1 MPRNIPINTSQQPL
15 LGGVLIKRNT
25 LEKKL
30 SLGRLEQQARKRAK
44 QLIKDAHKEAQ
55 VLHEQAH
62 RDGFQQGILYALK
75 QVVTYLSDSNLTLE
89 YWQQCL
95 EKQVREMLAT
105 SVNHPETLLLV
116 FDEWMSRDINSDV
129 TVSIIFPEAMK
140 TGYSEVISRII
151 GDRGAGIDIR
161 YHTGSNIIFRCG
173 ENIAE
178 FSPVEFTKAGTRRIL
193 MKNIPGLSQDCHRLS
208 RDSLILFIEY
218 CQNLINKPEDH
229 DAVK

>member
-44 QLIKDAHKEAQ
+44 QLIKDAQKEAQ

-151 GDRGAGIDIR
+151 GDREAGIDIR

-173 ENIAE
+173 GNIAE
-178 FSPVEFTKAGTRRIL
+178 FSPVEFMEAGTRRIL
-193 MKNIPGLSQDCHRLS
+193 MKNIPRVNQDCHCLS
-208 RDSLILFIEY
+208 RDALILFIEY
-218 CQNLINKPEDH
+218 CQNLINKPEHH

>member
-44 QLIKDAHKEAQ
+44 QLIKDAQKEAQ

-151 GDRGAGIDIR
+151 EDREAGIDIR

-173 ENIAE
+173 GYIAE
-178 FSPVEFTKAGTRRIL
+178 FSPVEFTEAGTRRIL
-193 MKNIPGLSQDCHRLS
+193 MKNIPRVNQDCHCLS
-208 RDSLILFIEY
+208 RDALILFIEY
-218 CQNLINKPEDH
+218 CQNLINKPEHH

>member
-15 LGGVLIKRNT
+15 LGGVLIKRNP

-30 SLGRLEQQARKRAK
+30 SLGRLEQQVRKRAK
-44 QLIKDAHKEAQ
+44 QLIKDAQKEAQ

-140 TGYSEVISRII
+140 AGYSEVISRII
-151 GDRGAGIDIR
+151 GDRGGGD
-161 YHTGSNIIFRCG
+161 
-173 ENIAE
+173 
-178 FSPVEFTKAGTRRIL
+178 
-193 MKNIPGLSQDCHRLS
+193 
-208 RDSLILFIEY
+208 
-218 CQNLINKPEDH
+218 
-229 DAVK
+229 

>member
-44 QLIKDAHKEAQ
+44 QLIKDAQKEAQ

-193 MKNIPGLSQDCHRLS
+193 MKNIPGLS
-208 RDSLILFIEY
+208 
-218 CQNLINKPEDH
+218 
-229 DAVK
+229 